1 MKKLYLILI
10 ILISFEFSNQFTT
23 LPNKFVPAI
32 KCFFGTAENI
42 KALISF
48 VNAAFSSSNMFP
60 WLQAITQLQSLVQ
73 NCLGIDIM
81 KFLPILQSV
90 NVVQN
95 QKEAILYKL
104 QNAKA
109 PLILRKYLYDYAMK
123 GDIFKAKMECV
134 EMTQMTPYEQ
144 YKQICDLFE

>member
-95 QKEAILYKL
+95 QKEAILHKL

-134 EMTQMTPYEQ
+134 ELTQMTPYEQ

>member
-10 ILISFEFSNQFTT
+10 MLISFEFSNQFTT

-32 KCFFGTAENI
+32 RCFFSTAENI

-60 WLQAITQLQSLVQ
+60 WLQAISQLQSLVQ

-81 KFLPILQSV
+81 KFLPIMQSV

-95 QKEAILYKL
+95 QKEAILHKL

>member
-60 WLQAITQLQSLVQ
+60 WLQAISQLQSLVQ

-95 QKEAILYKL
+95 HKEAILYKL

-109 PLILRKYLYDYAMK
+109 PLILRKYLYDYALN
-123 GDIFKAKMECV
+123 GDIFKAKTECV

>member
-48 VNAAFSSSNMFP
+48 VNAAFSSSNKSR
-60 WLQAITQLQSLVQ
+60 WLQAIAQLYSLFQ

-95 QKEAILYKL
+95 QKEAILHKL

>member
-109 PLILRKYLYDYAMK
+109 PLILRKYLYDYALN

-134 EMTQMTPYEQ
+134 EMTQMTHYEQ
-144 YKQICDLFE
+144 YKEICDLYE

>member
-48 VNAAFSSSNMFP
+48 VNAAFSSSNMLP

-90 NVVQN
+90 NVMQN

>member
-10 ILISFEFSNQFTT
+10 ILISFEISNQFTT

-109 PLILRKYLYDYAMK
+109 PLILRKYLYDYALN

>member
-60 WLQAITQLQSLVQ
+60 WLQAITQLQSLFQ

-109 PLILRKYLYDYAMK
+109 PLILRKYLYDYALN
-123 GDIFKAKMECV
+123 GDIFKAKTECV
-134 EMTQMTPYEQ
+134 EMTQMKPYEQ

>member
-60 WLQAITQLQSLVQ
+60 WLQAITQLQSLFQ

-109 PLILRKYLYDYAMK
+109 PLILRKYLYDYTLN

>member
-10 ILISFEFSNQFTT
+10 ILISFELSNQFTT

-73 NCLGIDIM
+73 NCLGIDIT

-109 PLILRKYLYDYAMK
+109 PLILRKYLYDYALN

>member
-60 WLQAITQLQSLVQ
+60 WLQAITQLQSLFQ

-109 PLILRKYLYDYAMK
+109 PLILRKYLYDYALN

>member
-32 KCFFGTAENI
+32 RCFFSTAENI

-60 WLQAITQLQSLVQ
+60 WLQAISQLQSLVQ

-134 EMTQMTPYEQ
+134 EMTQMTPYEK

>member
-32 KCFFGTAENI
+32 KCFFSTAENI

-48 VNAAFSSSNMFP
+48 VNTAFSSSNMFP

>member
-32 KCFFGTAENI
+32 RCFFSTAENI

-60 WLQAITQLQSLVQ
+60 WLQAITQLQSLFQ

>member
-60 WLQAITQLQSLVQ
+60 WLQAITQLQSLFQ

-95 QKEAILYKL
+95 QKEAILHKL